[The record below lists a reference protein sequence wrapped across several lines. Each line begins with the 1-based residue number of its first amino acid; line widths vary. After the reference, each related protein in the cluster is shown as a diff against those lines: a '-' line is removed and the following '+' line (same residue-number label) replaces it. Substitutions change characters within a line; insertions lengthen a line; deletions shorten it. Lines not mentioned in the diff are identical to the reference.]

1 MQASNSC
8 WALHETLLQAWAGF
22 EVKHRGYAKAYDL
35 LAQALASEQ
44 ARGAT
49 DRQVSVLK
57 AWGDAKVLQGS
68 LQEAGTL
75 YEQAL
80 AIQPDSLDII
90 VVRLLFTTMNSLSLW
105 SIEDMTLCYFADCA
119 LYDLPAL

>member
-1 MQASNSC
+1 M
-8 WALHETLLQAWAGF
+8 QAWAGF
-22 EVKHRGYAKAYDL
+22 EVKHRGYAKADDL
-35 LAQALASEQ
+35 FAQALASEQ
-44 ARGAT
+44 ARAAA

-80 AIQPDSLDII
+80 GIQPDSLDI
-90 VVRLLFTTMNSLSLW
+90 VVVKLLFTYLRSLSLW
-105 SIEDMTLCYFADCA
+105 PDVADMTLRCCNGCA
-119 LYDLPAL
+119 LHYLPAV

>member
-1 MQASNSC
+1 MHACNNS
-8 WALHETLLQAWAGF
+8 WALQFTPLQAWAGF
-22 EVKHRGYAKAYDL
+22 EVKHRGYAKADDL
-35 LAQALASEQ
+35 FAQALASEQ

-80 AIQPDSLDII
+80 RIQPDSLDII
-90 VVRLLFTTMNSLSLW
+90 VVKLLGTKTK
-105 SIEDMTLCYFADCA
+105 FAVSVV
-119 LYDLPAL
+119 

>member
-1 MQASNSC
+1 M
-8 WALHETLLQAWAGF
+8 LGFTLRSLQAWSGF
-22 EVKHRGYAKAYDL
+22 EVKHRGYAKADDL
-35 LAQALASEQ
+35 FAQALASEQ

-80 AIQPDSLDII
+80 GIQPDSLDII
-90 VVRLLFTTMNSLSLW
+90 VVKLLYTKLKLW
-105 SIEDMTLCYFADCA
+105 FLRSDAYNMTLCCSSGCI
-119 LYDLPAL
+119 LYDLPAG